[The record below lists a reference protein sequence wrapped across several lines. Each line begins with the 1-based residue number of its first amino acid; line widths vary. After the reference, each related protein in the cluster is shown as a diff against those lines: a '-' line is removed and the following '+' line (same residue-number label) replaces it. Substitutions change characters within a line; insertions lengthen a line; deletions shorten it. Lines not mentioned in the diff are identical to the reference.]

1 MKPSAVLNKFDKKVQ
16 EVYEALDNLKEVL
29 DNTEDYELTELAEGF
44 CEQLEE
50 SMAEGDVNIQQIK
63 DCIQE

>member
-44 CEQLEE
+44 CEQRLYTRVVEILYT
-50 SMAEGDVNIQQIK
+50 VYTIHV
-63 DCIQE
+63 

>member
-29 DNTEDYELTELAEGF
+29 DNTEDYELTELAEEF
-44 CEQLEE
+44 CEQIEE
-50 SMAEGDVNIQQIK
+50 SMSEGGVNIQQIK
-63 DCIQE
+63 DCIRE